1 MTRHAESTFSVVKWD
16 ENTYEE
22 RPDSKKLNLATVLY
36 TYTGDM
42 VGESRGDSLLVYPT
56 ERTSNYVGL
65 ERITATLGGKSGSFV
80 LLGTGYF
87 DGKTARSDLTIVPGS
102 GTGDLTGLKGTGQMV
117 AAEGT
122 TGTLTLD
129 YDFE

>member
-1 MTRHAESTFSVVKWD
+1 MHAESNFSVIKWD
-16 ENTYEE
+16 ESTYEE

-87 DGKTARSDLTIVPGS
+87 DGQTARSDLVIVPGS
-102 GTGDLTGLKGTGQMV
+102 GTGELRGLKGTGQMV